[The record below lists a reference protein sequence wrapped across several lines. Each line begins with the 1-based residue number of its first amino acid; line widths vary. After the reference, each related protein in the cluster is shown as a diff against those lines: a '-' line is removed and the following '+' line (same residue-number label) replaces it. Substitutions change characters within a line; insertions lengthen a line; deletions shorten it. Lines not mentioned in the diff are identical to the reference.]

1 MITNETKVLDL
12 FYNGVKSVDIAKK
25 TGVNIS
31 EISRV
36 ISAHLADVKTDSLEN
51 RLLQIRAIE
60 QRLFDVME
68 ERAKM
73 TNADKRANSLDRE
86 IDNLTIIYS
95 HFRVLTKN

>member
-73 TNADKRANSLDRE
+73 TNADKRANLLDRE

>member
-60 QRLFDVME
+60 QRLFNVME